1 MKKCKTK
8 WEEEKYDTSYIIF
21 LYYISYII
29 LCDMSFISCS
39 RIDIRVYN
47 SSYIYIFMIR
57 STSNEKRKRE
67 YTNRLYNKN
76 KKLVDKI
83 RYDVRFRFFFINLN
97 LNFFKLSYCIISYE
111 VYIKKYTRIYD
122 FF

>member
-1 MKKCKTK
+1 MGFT
-8 WEEEKYDTSYIIF
+8 
-21 LYYISYII
+21 
-29 LCDMSFISCS
+29 SCS

-67 YTNRLYNKN
+67 YTNRLYNKK

-83 RYDVRFRFFFINLN
+83 YGM
-97 LNFFKLSYCIISYE
+97 
-111 VYIKKYTRIYD
+111 
-122 FF
+122 